1 MVVSSNVTTLRRN
14 ADLLLFL
21 LLRKSLTNLLK
32 RRRRNN
38 MASYVDELRRELESR
53 GIVLEEVNSEILKH
67 TVDYELMPPKEA
79 AELIHEILGEK

>member
-1 MVVSSNVTTLRRN
+1 
-14 ADLLLFL
+14 
-21 LLRKSLTNLLK
+21 
-32 RRRRNN
+32 